1 MLFYGSDADQTIR
14 VGAIGDRIN
23 LLLIYIQGES
33 TLPRYDGDH
42 ISLVQASVYGWTKTG
57 RDHIVA
63 LLWVC
68 NQGQFVRPIR
78 ANAQEISLTKVG
90 AENDATT
97 AALDNRHLDLK
108 NKVAQVETVIGTN
121 LHTL

>member
-1 MLFYGSDADQTIR
+1 MLLDGSDANQTIR
-14 VGAIGDRIN
+14 GGAIGDRIN

-33 TLPRYDGDH
+33 TPPRYDGDH
-42 ISLVQASVYGWTKTG
+42 IGLVQASVYGWTKTG

-68 NQGQFVRPIR
+68 NAGQFVRPIR

-90 AENDATT
+90 AENDATA
-97 AALDNRHLDLK
+97 AALDNRHLDLR
-108 NKVAQVETVIGTN
+108 NEVTQVESVIGTN
-121 LHTL
+121 LCTL